1 MGLVSRVVP
10 HDELM
15 ATVSEY
21 AMQLA
26 TTVSPR
32 SLRVIKKQVYE
43 ALFMT
48 LGDAIDVANDEI
60 MESFQCEDFQ
70 EGVAHFLE
78 KRPPAFSGL

>member
-1 MGLVSRVVP
+1 M
-10 HDELM
+10 
-15 ATVSEY
+15 
-21 AMQLA
+21 
-26 TTVSPR
+26 
-32 SLRVIKKQVYE
+32 IKRQVYE

-78 KRPPAFSGL
+78 KRPPSFHGR

>member
-15 ATVSEY
+15 ATVNEY
-21 AMQLA
+21 AVQLA

-78 KRPPAFSGL
+78 KRPPAFSGR